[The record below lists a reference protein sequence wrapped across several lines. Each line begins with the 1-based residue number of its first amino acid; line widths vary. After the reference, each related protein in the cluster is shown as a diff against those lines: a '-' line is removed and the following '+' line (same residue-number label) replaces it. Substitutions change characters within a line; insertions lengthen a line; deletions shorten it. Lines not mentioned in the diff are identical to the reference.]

1 MTTIDAKTEAAPS
14 ALRSW
19 SFWTP
24 LREAA
29 LVAWLPWVLSKL
41 IVGAALGLARYERS
55 HLGVHSAK
63 ALLSLHNGLL
73 AWDASWYQGIAAH
86 GYGSVGHLGLRFFP
100 LYPLLATGAHATLAL
115 PVSFTLVALANVAS
129 FLAVMGIY
137 LLTRRELDEV
147 SARRAAWLLC
157 LLPASFVL
165 TMGYAEALFLVA
177 VIGAIYGART
187 QRWWLAGLAGL
198 VAGATRPTGILL
210 VVFVLVELI
219 RSWRESSTS
228 QRLMGTASVLAP
240 LLGALSFLAW
250 TADAYGS
257 FLLPYRI
264 QTNATLHGGLGNPF
278 AVVLNAA
285 RDVLHGHIGTALH
298 VPWILLCL
306 VVLVVCF
313 ARLPVSYGLFASVVL
328 VAALSGH
335 NLDSFER
342 YALTAI
348 PLVMA
353 AGSLLRSER
362 VAQSVLLL
370 SSVAMFA
377 YALLA
382 FLGAYIP

>member
-1 MTTIDAKTEAAPS
+1 VTTIDARTESAPS

-19 SFWTP
+19 SFWAP
-24 LREAA
+24 LKEAA
-29 LVAWLPWVLSKL
+29 GVAWLPWLLSKV

-100 LYPLLATGAHATLAL
+100 LYPLLATGAHAAVGL
-115 PVSFTLVALANVAS
+115 PVSFTLVVIANMAS
-129 FLAVMGIY
+129 FVAVMGIY

-165 TMGYAEALFLVA
+165 TMGYAEALFVVA
-177 VIGAIYGART
+177 ILGAMYGART
-187 QRWWLAGLAGL
+187 QRWWLAGVAGL
-198 VAGATRPTGILL
+198 VAGATRPTGI
-210 VVFVLVELI
+210 VIAVFVLVELL

-228 QRLMGTASVLAP
+228 QRLVGTASVLAP
-240 LLGALSFLAW
+240 LLGALAYLAW

-257 FLLPYRI
+257 FFLPYRI
-264 QTNATLHGGLGNPF
+264 QTSAKLHGGLGDPF
-278 AVVLNAA
+278 VVVFDAA
-285 RDVLHGHIGTALH
+285 RDVLHGHVGTALH
-298 VPWILLCL
+298 VPWIVLSL

-313 ARLPVSYGLFASVVL
+313 ARLPVSYGLFAAVVL
-328 VAALSGH
+328 LAALSGH

-342 YALTAI
+342 YALTAV

-370 SSVAMFA
+370 SAVAMFA

-382 FLGAYIP
+382 FLGAYTP